1 MTYHHEH
8 NQLKQRLSRRHE
20 HWLYGVGALLALS
33 GVGWLVCHYWL
44 RAPGLAPHPLEV
56 WWLRLHGAAM
66 VGFLIVFGTLL
77 PGHVKHG
84 WRRGLNRGSGL
95 PLLIATALLIL
106 TGYGLYYIVGDE
118 VRDWV
123 SVVHWALGLA
133 GIATVGVHA
142 VRGRK
147 HARLRRRHG
156 DRRLAVRHAA
166 RGAQASP

>member
-66 VGFLIVFGTLL
+66 VGFLVVFGMLL
-77 PGHVKHG
+77 PAHVKHG
-84 WRRGLNRGSGL
+84 WRQGRNRGSGV
-95 PLLIATALLIL
+95 PVIVATAFLTL
-106 TGYGLYYIVGDE
+106 TGYGLYYIVSDGL
-118 VRDWV
+118 RDWV
-123 SVVHWALGLA
+123 GVLHWTVGLAAVGGLGLHVALG
-133 GIATVGVHA
+133 
-142 VRGRK
+142 K
-147 HARLRRRHG
+147 QQARLRRR
-156 DRRLAVRHAA
+156 DAETKLAARHAT
-166 RGAQASP
+166 R